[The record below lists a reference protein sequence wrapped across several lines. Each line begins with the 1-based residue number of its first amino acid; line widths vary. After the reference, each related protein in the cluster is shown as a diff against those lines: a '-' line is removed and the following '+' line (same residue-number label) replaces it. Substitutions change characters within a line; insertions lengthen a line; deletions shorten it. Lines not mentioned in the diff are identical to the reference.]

1 MLYSFGE
8 AAWDTSDPEA
18 GGGQA
23 LTAPVATLSALH
35 KRLLGMRRNLK
46 IQKTLAASLHE
57 VAKILGP
64 ERAEREILPLAL
76 SFLSD
81 SSNSK

>member
-8 AAWDTSDPEA
+8 AAWDTSDQDA
-18 GGGQA
+18 SGKA
-23 LTAPVATLSALH
+23 LTAPVASLGALH